1 MPTIQFY
8 TDRELSFTTAVDEKG
23 ASKRRIS
30 SKEGRDHTVSAAE
43 LAYIKSAANPMS
55 PAFAKNVELGRIK
68 VL

>member
-30 SKEGRDHTVSAAE
+30 SKDGRDHTVSAAE
-43 LAYIKSAANPMS
+43 LAYLKSPSNSMSAA
-55 PAFAKNVELGRIK
+55 FGKNVELGRIK